1 MVEARPVRRLHP
13 DFGVEVMGLDLRHD
27 LTVGTVELLSGL
39 LRRDRVVVVRGQR
52 LGPSAQLRVG
62 ASLGPLH
69 GTRPSRYG
77 PWAVP
82 EIRYETGDTTSAH
95 AHYNEHWHADLSWVQ
110 HGRSVTLLHAIEA
123 GAGCAPTAF
132 ADMIG
137 AYRALDESTRATVDR
152 WQAYHH
158 VARSREVRYGPMP
171 PAPRPWSGTG
181 RARVRRTVIRRYRE
195 LRWSV
200 PRFRARLTA
209 APVPPGALHP
219 VVQTDAAGRRFVHA
233 GDHAW
238 SLAGLPEP
246 EGLVLLDEL
255 NRLVVAAEHVYEH
268 RWAPGDLV
276 LFDNRSLLHRRLPA
290 VGAAA
295 PRLLRRCVV
304 WHEGGAKAHSPH
316 R

>member
-1 MVEARPVRRLHP
+1 MVEARQVRPLHP
-13 DFGVEVMGLDLRHD
+13 DFGVEVMGLDLGRD
-27 LTVGTVELLSGL
+27 LTVGTVELLDGL

-52 LGPSAQLRVG
+52 LAPLAQLRVG

-82 EIRYETGDTTSAH
+82 EIRYETGDTTSVRSN
-95 AHYNEHWHADLSWVQ
+95 YNERWHADLSWVQ
-110 HGRSVTLLHAIEA
+110 NGSPVTLLHAIEA

-137 AYRALDESTRATVDR
+137 AYRALDASTSAAVDR

-158 VARSREVRYGPMP
+158 VARSRDVRYGPMP
-171 PAPRPWSGTG
+171 PAPPPGSVTG
-181 RARVRRTVIRRYRE
+181 RVRRTVVRRYRE

-200 PRFRARLTA
+200 PQFRARLTA
-209 APVPPGALHP
+209 PPAPPGALHP
-219 VVQTDAAGRRFVHA
+219 VIQTDTAGRRFVHA

-246 EGLVLLDEL
+246 EGLALLDEL

-276 LFDNRSLLHRRLPA
+276 LFENRSLLHRRLPF
-290 VGAAA
+290 GDAAA
-295 PRLLRRCVV
+295 RRLLRRCVV
-304 WHEGGAKAHSPH
+304 WHEGGAEAQSAH